1 MVEHQPVHNSEVY
14 LLGLSPR
21 PEVPPPSPPSPSTP
35 RESEPSSAIEEL
47 CLDDVEDF
55 EDEDPVDTG
64 SLAKQR
70 VTGAIHVLNT
80 EATALR
86 SLTHLYKTDATAA
99 QGFNAAVGAITRYKC
114 EQGKLVII
122 GVGKSGHIGK
132 KLVATFNSLGVHAT
146 FLHPTEALHGDLGK
160 IGKHDAVLFI
170 TFSGR
175 TPELLALLPHLDAAL
190 PVIALTSH
198 LRPDECELIRQ
209 RPDTILLP
217 APIHESET
225 VSFGVSA
232 PTTST
237 TVALALGDA
246 LAVVASQEL
255 HSTVTSVFAKN
266 HPGGAIGQA
275 FVKPRQIRDIA
286 VSVREIPVWS
296 KPSGEACGAD
306 VLKLGYDSPSGWA
319 RVGDAIASPG
329 RIRRLDT
336 AHMAWKVSAIPDLVI
351 ERGEWITIRADTRI
365 SQAAEWLSGPLMSP
379 VHGEA
384 ACNEDSILAVTENGE
399 IIGVLEAGQLLNW
412 QE

>member
-14 LLGLSPR
+14 LLGLTPR
-21 PEVPPPSPPSPSTP
+21 PTVPPPSPPSPSIL
-35 RESEPSSAIEEL
+35 RDAEPSTSIDDL
-47 CLDDVEDF
+47 CLDDTEDF
-55 EDEDPVDTG
+55 DDHLEAS
-64 SLAKQR
+64 SLTKQR
-70 VTGAIHVLNT
+70 ISGAIHVLNT

-99 QGFNAAVGAITRYKC
+99 QGFDAAVGAITRHNG
-114 EQGKLVII
+114 ERSKLVVI
-122 GVGKSGHIGK
+122 GVGKSGHIAK

-160 IGKHDAVLFI
+160 IGKHDVVLFI
-170 TFSGR
+170 TFSGK
-175 TPELLALLPHLDAAL
+175 TPELLTLLPHLDVAL
-190 PVIALTSH
+190 PVIVLTSH
-198 LRPDECELIRQ
+198 TRRDECEIVRRRQ
-209 RPDTILLP
+209 DTILLS

-246 LAVVASQEL
+246 LAVVVAQEL

-275 FVKPRQIRDIA
+275 FNKPRQIRDIA
-286 VSVREIPVWS
+286 VPLSEIPTWS
-296 KPSGEACGAD
+296 QSSIEPCGAD
-306 VLKLGYDSPSGWA
+306 ILKMGYDSPSGWV

-329 RIRRLDT
+329 HIRRLNT
-336 AHMAWKVSAIPDLVI
+336 VHIQRPVSAIPNLAI
-351 ERGEWITIRADTRI
+351 ERGEWISIRADTRI
-365 SQAAEWLSGPLMSP
+365 SQAAEWLRKPLKSP
-379 VHGEA
+379 DYGEA
-384 ACNEDSILAVTENGE
+384 GCNEDSIMAVVENGE
-399 IIGVLEAGQLLNW
+399 IIGVLEAGRLSDW

>member
-1 MVEHQPVHNSEVY
+1 MVEHHPVHNSEVY
-14 LLGLSPR
+14 LLGLTPR
-21 PEVPPPSPPSPSTP
+21 PTIPPPSPPSPQTP
-35 RESEPSSAIEEL
+35 REAEPTSAIEEL
-47 CLDDVEDF
+47 CLDDVEDY
-55 EDEDPVDTG
+55 EEEPLETD
-64 SLAKQR
+64 SLTKQR
-70 VTGAIHVLNT
+70 ISGAIHVLNT

-86 SLTHLYKTDATAA
+86 NLTRLYKSDAVAA
-99 QGFNAAVGAITRYKC
+99 QGFNAAVEAITRYKC
-114 EQGKLVII
+114 ERGKLVII

-132 KLVATFNSLGVHAT
+132 KLVATFNSLGVQST

-160 IGKHDAVLFI
+160 IGKHDTVLFI
-170 TFSGR
+170 TFSGK
-175 TPELLALLPHLDAAL
+175 TSELLTLLPHLDVTL

-198 LRPDECELIRQ
+198 TRPEDCELIRQ

-217 APIHESET
+217 APIHEPET

-275 FVKPRQIRDIA
+275 FSKPRQLRDLAI
-286 VSVREIPVWS
+286 SLSSIPAWPDTS
-296 KPSGEACGAD
+296 DEACGVD
-306 VLKLGYDSPSGWA
+306 MLKLGYDSQSGWV

-329 RIRRLDT
+329 RIKRLNT
-336 AHMAWKVSAIPDLVI
+336 AHMTWPVTTIPDFLV
-351 ERGEWITIRADTRI
+351 ERGEWISIRSDTRI
-365 SQAAEWLSGPLMSP
+365 SQAVEWFRELLTSP
-379 VHGEA
+379 SYGES
-384 ACNEDSILAVTENGE
+384 ACSEDSILAVVENGE
-399 IIGVLEAGQLLNW
+399 VIGVLEAGQLSDW